1 MIALTILTLPLLTA
15 VFKRLRREAFG
26 DQVKEDIIS
35 QQDLDAVYDIASY
48 SLSGEVFQETLG
60 SLE

>member
-1 MIALTILTLPLLTA
+1 
-15 VFKRLRREAFG
+15 
-26 DQVKEDIIS
+26 VKEDIIS